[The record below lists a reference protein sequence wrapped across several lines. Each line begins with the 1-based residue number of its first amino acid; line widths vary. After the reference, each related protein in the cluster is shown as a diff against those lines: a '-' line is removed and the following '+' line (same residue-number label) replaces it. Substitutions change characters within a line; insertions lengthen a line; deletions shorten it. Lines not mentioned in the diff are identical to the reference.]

1 MKINAIFSSFIILS
15 LFFSC
20 GKVAQKDITVSNNT
34 NLALEDALV
43 EIPVT
48 DLKAK
53 MENFNEKAIQLYH
66 GDKELAYQMD
76 DRNRDGQP
84 DVLVFVTN
92 LQANETAKLKLISTQ
107 NVAIEQPFTKRTQAE
122 ISKKVGGKFED
133 KKYIGG
139 KFENVSY
146 VRVPAEHTD
155 HDTYFRYE
163 GPGWESD
170 KVGYR
175 FYLDW
180 RNATDI
186 FGKKTTQMVLQD
198 VGQDGFDSYHEMA
211 DWGVDV
217 LKVGSTLGIGSIGM
231 WLNDQVKMVSVVDSV
246 SLAILANGPV
256 YSMIETNYYGWLPGD
271 KKYDLKSDLSIA
283 AGDRKTRHDVLISES
298 AENICTGIVK
308 HENAQL
314 MESVSSGDWQYLATY
329 GAQTLVDDKDLL
341 GMAVL
346 YKKSNLSERVDD
358 GQSHVAVLKPQQG
371 KVTYYF
377 LAAWGQEP
385 GGITSP
391 DQFKAY
397 LEQELI
403 KLDNPVSVKL

>member
-1 MKINAIFSSFIILS
+1 
-15 LFFSC
+15 
-20 GKVAQKDITVSNNT
+20 
-34 NLALEDALV
+34 
-43 EIPVT
+43 
-48 DLKAK
+48 
-53 MENFNEKAIQLYH
+53 
-66 GDKELAYQMD
+66 
-76 DRNRDGQP
+76 
-84 DVLVFVTN
+84 
-92 LQANETAKLKLISTQ
+92 
-107 NVAIEQPFTKRTQAE
+107 
-122 ISKKVGGKFED
+122 
-133 KKYIGG
+133 
-139 KFENVSY
+139 
-146 VRVPAEHTD
+146 VRVPDEHID

-186 FGKKTTQMVLQD
+186 YGKKTTDMVLQD

-231 WLNDQVKMVSVVDSV
+231 WVDDEVKMVSVVDSIT
-246 SLAILANGPV
+246 LAILANGPV
-256 YSMIETNYYGWLPGD
+256 HSMIETNYYGWLSGE
-271 KKYDLKSDLSIA
+271 KKYDLQSNLSIA
-283 AGDRKTRHDVLISES
+283 AGDRKTRHDVIISES

-314 MESVSSGDWQYLATY
+314 MESTSNGDWQYLATY

-358 GQSHVAVLKPQQG
+358 GQSHVIVLKPEQG
-371 KVTYYF
+371 SVSYYF
-377 LAAWGQEP
+377 LAAWEQEP
-385 GGITSP
+385 GGITSS

-397 LEQELI
+397 LEQEL
-403 KLDNPVSVKL
+403 VKLESPVTVKF

>member
-1 MKINAIFSSFIILS
+1 MRISAILISFMVANL
-15 LFFSC
+15 LFSC
-20 GKVAQKDITVSNNT
+20 GKVVQKDIIVSNNT
-34 NLALEDALV
+34 NLVLEDALV
-43 EIPVT
+43 EVPVT
-48 DLKAK
+48 ELKAK
-53 MENFNEKAIQLYH
+53 VKNFNEKAIQLYH
-66 GDKELAYQMD
+66 GDKELPYQMD
-76 DRNRDGQP
+76 DRDRDGKP
-84 DVLVFVTN
+84 DVLVIVTN
-92 LQANETAKLKLISTQ
+92 LQPKETASLKLISSQ
-107 NVAIEQPFTKRTQAE
+107 NVSVEQTFVKRTQAE

-146 VRVPAEHTD
+146 VRVPDEHID

-186 FGKKTTQMVLQD
+186 FGKKTTDMVLQN

-211 DWGVDV
+211 EWGVDV

-231 WLNDQVKMVSVVDSV
+231 WLNNEVKMVSVVDSIT
-246 SLAILANGPV
+246 LAILANGPV
-256 YSMIETNYYGWLPGD
+256 HSMIETNYYGWLPGD
-271 KKYDLKSDLSIA
+271 TKYDLQSNLSIA
-283 AGDRKTRHDVLISES
+283 AGDRKTRHDVKISES

-308 HENAQL
+308 HDNAQL
-314 MESVSSGDWQYLATY
+314 MESTSNGDWQYLATY

-341 GMAVL
+341 GMAIL

-358 GQSHVAVLKPQQG
+358 GQSHVLVLKPEQG
-371 KVTYYF
+371 SVSYYF
-377 LAAWGQEP
+377 LAAWEQEP
-385 GGITSP
+385 GGITNS

-397 LEQELI
+397 LEQELV
-403 KLDNPVSVKL
+403 KLENPVSVGF